1 MDQATFTAL
10 IQKYQSGEASS
21 QEKALLEEYLQRMEA
36 KEPTP
41 ASLSVAGNRV
51 WERLQQQLHPPVRK
65 LPVLQRA
72 TTWWVAAGIALLLAA
87 GTTYWLLSPAK
98 QSPEPI
104 TKSAPTDAAPAG
116 NKALLTLADGTVI
129 DLEAQNSSLPP
140 QGNVQVNRSDSGLLT
155 YTVTSG
161 NDKAPLSYNTLTTP
175 RGGQY
180 KIILSDGS
188 AVWLNAASSLKYPT
202 AFTGTVRQIE
212 VTGEAYFEVAKKPEQ
227 PFIVTVHGVN
237 MQVLGTSF
245 NVNAYEK
252 QQGVTTTLVEGSLKV
267 TTAAAAVILKPGQQ
281 AVAPPAST
289 GTSNIKV
296 QTVDTEQAI
305 AWKQGL
311 FVFNN
316 ASLQEVMEQLSRWYD
331 VDIVYN
337 TASNVKFEG
346 EIQRNLSL
354 SQVLKH
360 LEQKDV
366 KFKLNEKTLTVTQ

>member
-10 IQKYQSGEASS
+10 IQKYQLGEASS

-41 ASLSVAGNRV
+41 ASLPAAGNRV
-51 WERLQQQLHPPVRK
+51 WERLQQQLHPPARK
-65 LPVLQRA
+65 VPVLQRA
-72 TTWWVAAGIALLLAA
+72 ATWWVAAGIALLLAA

-98 QSPEPI
+98 QSPESV
-104 TKSAPTDAAPAG
+104 TKSAPADPAPAG

-140 QGNVQVNRSDSGLLT
+140 QGNVQVSRSDSGLLT
-155 YTVTSG
+155 YTVASG

-180 KIILSDGS
+180 KIILADGS
-188 AVWLNAASSLKYPT
+188 TVWLNAASSLRYPT

-227 PFIVTVHGVN
+227 PFIVTVQGVN

-245 NVNAYEK
+245 NVNTYEK

-267 TTAAAAVILKPGQQ
+267 TAATTAVILKPGQQ
-281 AVAPPAST
+281 AVAPP
-289 GTSNIKV
+289 GTNNIKV
-296 QTVDTEQAI
+296 QTVDPEQAI
-305 AWKQGL
+305 AWKHGL

-316 ASLQEVMEQLSRWYD
+316 ASLHEVMEQLSRWYD

-337 TASNVKFEG
+337 TTSNVKFEG

>member
-1 MDQATFTAL
+1 MDQATFISL

-21 QEKALLEEYLQRMEA
+21 QEKALLEEYLLRMEA

-41 ASLSVAGNRV
+41 ASLPAAGNRV
-51 WERLQQQLHPPVRK
+51 WERLQQQLHPPVQKVHILR
-65 LPVLQRA
+65 RA
-72 TTWWVAAGIALLLAA
+72 ASWWVAAGIALLLAA
-87 GTTYWLLSPAK
+87 GTAYWLLTPAK
-98 QSPEPI
+98 QLPEPV
-104 TKSAPTDAAPAG
+104 TRSAPQDAAPAG

-129 DLEAQNSSLPP
+129 NLDEPQNNPLPL
-140 QGNVQVNRSDSGLLT
+140 QGNVQVSRSDSGMLT
-155 YTVTSG
+155 YKVAAAGS
-161 NDKAPLSYNTLTTP
+161 NAPLSYNTLTTP

-180 KIILSDGS
+180 KIILADGS
-188 AVWLNAASSLKYPT
+188 VVWLNAASSLRYPA
-202 AFTGTVRQIE
+202 AFTSSVRQVE

-227 PFIVTVHGVN
+227 PFIVTVQGVN

-252 QQGVTTTLVEGSLKV
+252 QQGVITTLVEGRLKV
-267 TTAAAAVILKPGQQ
+267 TAPTAAVILKPGQQ
-281 AVAPPAST
+281 SVAGT
-289 GTSNIKV
+289 GNIKV
-296 QTVDTEQAI
+296 QTVDPEQAI
-305 AWKQGL
+305 AWKHGL

-331 VDIVYN
+331 VDIIYN
-337 TASNVKFEG
+337 TTSNVTFEG